1 MRDKDVR
8 LFVAL
13 DVPEQVREKLAELS
27 ARLKKTCLSARWVR
41 LESVHITLKFIGE
54 VSLETVEK
62 IRVALGSL
70 PPFPPIAL
78 GFAGLG
84 FFPSARRP
92 RVFWAGV
99 EADPQ
104 LAVLAGAVEAK
115 LEPLGVPAEKR
126 DFHPHLTLARFDSP
140 QGTQALAAE
149 VEALGAPEFGSET
162 FREFHLYRSV
172 LKRSGAEYT
181 RLVTYPLQRAL
192 QP

>member
-1 MRDKDVR
+1 VR

-13 DVPEQVREKLAELS
+13 DVPEQIREKLADLS
-27 ARLKKTCLSARWVR
+27 ARLKKTCLSARWLR

-62 IRVALGSL
+62 IREALASL
-70 PPFPPIAL
+70 PQFPSIVL
-78 GFAGLG
+78 RFAGLG

-104 LAVLAGAVEAK
+104 LAALAAAIEAK
-115 LEPLGVPAEKR
+115 LEPLGIPAEKR

-140 QGTQALAAE
+140 QGTQALVAA

-162 FREFHLYRSV
+162 FHEFHLYQSV

-181 RLVTYPLQRAL
+181 RLVTYPLQRGT
-192 QP
+192 PS

>member
-1 MRDKDVR
+1 MR

-13 DVPEQVREKLAELS
+13 DVPEEVRGKLAELS

-62 IRVALGSL
+62 IREALGSL
-70 PPFPPIAL
+70 PPFPPITL
-78 GFAGLG
+78 RFASLG

-104 LAVLAGAVEAK
+104 LAALAGAIEAK
-115 LEPLGVPAEKR
+115 LDPLGIPAEKR
-126 DFHPHLTLARFDSP
+126 DFHPHLTLARLEPP
-140 QGTQALAAE
+140 QGRRALVAA
-149 VEALGAPEFGSET
+149 VEALGAPEFGNET
-162 FREFHLYRSV
+162 FHEFHLYQSV

-181 RLVTYPLQRAL
+181 RLVTYPLQRGTAS
-192 QP
+192 